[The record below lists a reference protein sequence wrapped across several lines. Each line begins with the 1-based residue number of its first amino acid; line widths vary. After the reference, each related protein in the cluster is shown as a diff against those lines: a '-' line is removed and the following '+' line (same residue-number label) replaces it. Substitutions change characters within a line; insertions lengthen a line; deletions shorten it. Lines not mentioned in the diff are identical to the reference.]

1 MLAPAKVGGLRE
13 RRQNERNKLQPQ
25 RFLKPTPRPAPI
37 LADDADTPSLAVA
50 FDKLGLPDAVRCAA
64 RFGCDRP
71 YAWQW
76 QALRQGVAHKNLV
89 YSAPASGGKT
99 LVAEALLAR
108 ARCGATT
115 TRRGR
120 SSNSSC
126 RSARSRT
133 SRRPSWRAI
142 SRATGR
148 TAGASAC
155 ATARPRT
162 RGARARRVQCLRA
175 PALIDDARCDLAAC
189 TWESAAQ
196 FLQALLEKG
205 GVELVRGPASSHD
218 GRRRRFGHA
227 GAPKRLACVC
237 VDEVHEMGT
246 NRGATLESFLCKVA
260 CVGAPVVACT
270 ATASNLGALAAW
282 LGAGLYETAECPPPS
297 PSTWPSRRRCRGE

>member
-13 RRQNERNKLQPQ
+13 RHQNERNKLQPQ

-50 FDKLGLPDAVRCAA
+50 FDKLGLPDAARCAA

-108 ARCGATT
+108 ALWRHDHTPRVALFVVPK
-115 TRRGR
+115 RALADEKAAEL
-120 SSNSSC
+120 
-126 RSARSRT
+126 ARHFSGDG
-133 SRRPSWRAI
+133 SYGWRVRVCHGEAED
-142 SRATGR
+142 
-148 TAGASAC
+148 
-155 ATARPRT
+155 AR
-162 RGARARRVQCLRA
+162 RAREGSKARKP

-205 GVELVRGPASSHD
+205 GVELVRGPA
-218 GRRRRFGHA
+218 
-227 GAPKRLACVC
+227 
-237 VDEVHEMGT
+237 
-246 NRGATLESFLCKVA
+246 
-260 CVGAPVVACT
+260 
-270 ATASNLGALAAW
+270 
-282 LGAGLYETAECPPPS
+282 PS
-297 PSTWPSRRRCRGE
+297 V

>member
-1 MLAPAKVGGLRE
+1 MFSLMRLLAFRHARRTVPLESDRAAHAATWLPDNCDENGNAALKASMLAPAKVGGLRE
-13 RRQNERNKLQPQ
+13 RRESERNKLQPQ

-50 FDKLGLPDAVRCAA
+50 FDKLGLPDAARCAA

-108 ARCGATT
+108 ALWRHDHTPRVALFVVPK
-115 TRRGR
+115 RALADEKAAEL
-120 SSNSSC
+120 
-126 RSARSRT
+126 ARHFSGDG
-133 SRRPSWRAI
+133 SYGWRVRVCHGEAED
-142 SRATGR
+142 
-148 TAGASAC
+148 
-155 ATARPRT
+155 AR
-162 RGARARRVQCLRA
+162 RAREGSKARKP

-205 GVELVRGPASSHD
+205 GVELVRGPASS
-218 GRRRRFGHA
+218 
-227 GAPKRLACVC
+227 V
-237 VDEVHEMGT
+237 
-246 NRGATLESFLCKVA
+246 
-260 CVGAPVVACT
+260 
-270 ATASNLGALAAW
+270 
-282 LGAGLYETAECPPPS
+282 
-297 PSTWPSRRRCRGE
+297 